1 MANWIINNFTKHEI
15 WVLTWAQRLPFFGLL
30 FLTSL
35 LVWSIPPLVLAAPIF
50 VLEHSEWPVASVI
63 GYILHAL
70 IVVVVLLYVMP
81 WYLRWNFILFGLLK
95 GKTKKANKKM
105 EELER
110 RLAKLTASE
119 SE

>member
-1 MANWIINNFTKHEI
+1 MTNWIIKNFTKHEI
-15 WVLTWAQRLPFFGLL
+15 LVLTWAQELPFFGLL
-30 FLTSL
+30 FFTSL
-35 LVWSIPPLVLAAPIF
+35 WVWFIPPVLLTTPIF

-70 IVVVVLLYVMP
+70 VVLVALLVVAP
-81 WYLRWNFILFGLLK
+81 WCFRWFFIIGGLLR
-95 GKTKKANKKM
+95 GKTKMANKKM

-119 SE
+119 